1 MSITMEHVN
10 AATRENEYITTLPSV
25 MNKLITDEKDTLNKL
40 NKIRGQLRDIIS
52 EIANAPNKTERNNNI
67 IAKYK
72 VQQVEKRCDIKMI
85 LYANRCVEYLKA
97 CEIIVECGDLR
108 IHCEEINNLCRFLA
122 WYGPDTLDTIIE
134 HNHTIE
140 TVIELAHC
148 QVIEMFRRNPLEF
161 KMKPKPY
168 DDYNR
173 CEYYAVDI
181 IPVAYKHNINESYE
195 DWFENIN
202 TNYKLQNDVHA
213 VLRLSNT
220 HGIIEN
226 MDVIYD
232 KGMAYNNDIGLT
244 IDTNLSN
251 VFWYEET
258 IEL

>member
-1 MSITMEHVN
+1 
-10 AATRENEYITTLPSV
+10 
-25 MNKLITDEKDTLNKL
+25 
-40 NKIRGQLRDIIS
+40 
-52 EIANAPNKTERNNNI
+52 
-67 IAKYK
+67 
-72 VQQVEKRCDIKMI
+72 MI

-97 CEIIVECGDLR
+97 CEIIVECGDVR

-226 MDVIYD
+226 MDDIYD